1 MRALLT
7 DPFVWLLLVVA
18 LAVRLI
24 GVDDSWSSRIWEGEF
39 GAFATGGPATNLAQ
53 LGFLSTGG
61 VPLEWRVVTESGGV
75 FEQHYLNHPP
85 TYMWFAGLFVWIF
98 GAVEWG
104 LRLLPIL
111 TSTFACAAGYA
122 FARRFAGVRAARVA
136 ALVWAFAPYGLR
148 DGLQLWTEVPIAATM
163 AMALLSYVRWLER
176 RERRD
181 LVQLCL
187 WYGLACTLDWPAF
200 FFGPVIA
207 LHAIG
212 VARSART
219 WRPLRAPLILFGV
232 SVAILLAIWIHFGS
246 VVGFETLS
254 ARFGQALG
262 SADGS
267 DMLALAGADAIVR
280 PQLSPA
286 FWSVQLNG
294 FVQGITPPGFVLAVL
309 GLLLATL
316 SRRPRREIGLLLLA
330 GLPGL
335 VYVAAFPGRSAN
347 HLFFFT
353 ISLGCYATL
362 VGMGA
367 EGLARGAQVLFG
379 DLSRRAGT
387 VVALACSVAIV
398 VAGFGQH
405 LELRSVSAD
414 DALARL
420 TADAYLAELLA
431 DDQALIVTPAG
442 LGAWLPFYARGPVVL
457 MPELSPEVVG
467 GLRVRWLTQLADE
480 RRAVVILDQGAVN
493 HPSLPESHRASFSA
507 ALEAL
512 IVGLERFGEPH
523 VIEFTDSLGMEQRFS
538 VHELPTG
545 EAARTFV
552 PPPPR

>member
-1 MRALLT
+1 MRRLFA

-24 GVDDSWSSRIWEGEF
+24 GVDDPWSSRIWEGEF
-39 GAFATGGPATNLAQ
+39 GAYATGGPATNLAQ
-53 LGFLSTGG
+53 FGFLSTGG
-61 VPLEWRVVTESGGV
+61 VPLEWRVVTEGGGV

-85 TYMWFAGLFVWIF
+85 TYMWLAGLFVWLF

-111 TSTFACAAGYA
+111 TSTLACVAGYA
-122 FARRFAGVRAARVA
+122 FARRFAGVRAGRVA

-163 AMALLSYVRWLER
+163 ALALLCYVRWLER

-181 LVQLCL
+181 LVHLCL
-187 WYGLACTLDWPAF
+187 WYGLACALDWPAF

-207 LHAIG
+207 LHALG
-212 VARSART
+212 VARSTHT
-219 WRPLRAPLILFGV
+219 WRPLLAPAILFGV
-232 SVAILLAIWIHFGS
+232 SVAILAAIWVHFGS
-246 VVGFETLS
+246 VVGFDVLS
-254 ARFGQALG
+254 ARFDQALG

-267 DMLALAGADAIVR
+267 DMLALAGSDVAVK
-280 PQLSPA
+280 PQLNAA
-286 FWSVQLNG
+286 FWSVQLHG
-294 FVQGITPPGFVLAVL
+294 FVVGITPPGFVLGLL
-309 GLLLATL
+309 GLVLAAL

-353 ISLGCYATL
+353 ISLASYATL

-367 EGLARGAQVLFG
+367 EGLARGAQVLLG
-379 DLSRRAGT
+379 DIARRAGT
-387 VVALACSVAIV
+387 VVALACSAAIV
-398 VAGFGQH
+398 VAGLQQH
-405 LELRSVSAD
+405 LELRAVSAD
-414 DALARL
+414 DALGQL
-420 TADAYLAELLA
+420 TADPYMVDLLA
-431 DDQALIVTPAG
+431 DEQALIVTPAG
-442 LGAWLPFYARGPVVL
+442 LGAWLPFYARGQVVL
-457 MPELSPEVVG
+457 MPDLSPVVIG

-480 RRAVVILDQGAVN
+480 RRAVVFLDEGSVH
-493 HPSLPESHRASFSA
+493 HPSLPESHREAFAA
-507 ALEAL
+507 ALDAL

-523 VIEFTDSLGMEQRFS
+523 VIEFTDSLGMEHRFS

-545 EAARTFV
+545 EAARSFS
-552 PPPPR
+552 PSPR